1 MSIIIKNNLNSRNAL
16 NSGDKKT
23 MNSTWISRQKLT
35 SMIGAAI
42 LFSAQ
47 AAFANGPVGEHVNHL
62 SDNLENYTQEVTWL
76 NTKVEEMIDR
86 YQQGGVEEAN
96 PELLVEYWEAVK
108 FHSAVETNYV
118 PVYASI
124 WQGLF
129 GVKGAL
135 EEQASEEEIR
145 KQQRFL
151 AESLWQGLGAVKLAA
166 QYQDKGLT
174 EHVATTEEN
183 PSNSLEALEAI
194 DNRLNRVVAKY
205 AEKLPKEAVSIV
217 HDTYLNLF
225 EGVEGELIALNA
237 NLVEDLEKD
246 FNVVLPQA
254 IQNGASVDEVR
265 QVVNTM
271 QGKLDTASA
280 LLEKSA
286 EERKDVF

>member
-1 MSIIIKNNLNSRNAL
+1 
-16 NSGDKKT
+16 
-23 MNSTWISRQKLT
+23 MNSTWISRQKLA